1 MNDHICLKERMQEMM
16 FRAGRRYVSLSMAL
30 MSFMAM
36 AMFVAGC
43 GEKVSPGT
51 AAVERIPVSG
61 VTIADIKPS
70 QVDDYYETPGTVKA
84 RNIGV
89 ISSKIMGSITFIA
102 VKEGEQVKKGQ
113 VLLTIDD
120 RDVAEK
126 VRAAQNAVASAQEQ
140 KKLAD
145 VTLGRYKKLYD
156 EKALSR
162 QEFDQV
168 ETQKNVAES
177 EYERAKAI
185 LREAEAIQGYARVR
199 APFAG
204 VVTGKKIDTGSMAVP
219 GMHLLTVEDTSAF
232 LVEAAMD
239 ERLAAHIKPGIPVNV
254 AIDSINRNMNG
265 RISEVV
271 PSIDPSTRTFVVKI
285 TVSGAGLKTGLYA
298 RVRIPNGRREALTVP
313 ASSIVEKGQLTGV
326 YAVDAKGIVAYRL
339 VRIGNNFG
347 NSVEVLSGL
356 VPGDRII
363 VAGLEKAV
371 DGGIM
376 IEAQGK

>member
-1 MNDHICLKERMQEMM
+1 MNEDICLKARMQEMTL
-16 FRAGRRYVSLSMAL
+16 RVGRCHVLLPMVI
-30 MSFMAM
+30 MSFMAI
-36 AMFVAGC
+36 AIFATGC
-43 GEKVSPGT
+43 SEKVSPGT

-61 VTIADIKPS
+61 VTVAELTPS
-70 QVDDYYETPGTVKA
+70 QVDDYYETSGTVKA
-84 RNIGV
+84 RNIGI
-89 ISSKIMGSITFIA
+89 ISSKIMGSITVIA

-113 VLLTIDD
+113 LLLTIDD

-156 EKALSR
+156 ERALSR

-168 ETQKNVAES
+168 ETQKNVAGN
-177 EYERAKAI
+177 EYERAKAM

-199 APFAG
+199 APCAG

-219 GMHLLTVEDTSAF
+219 GMQLLTVEDISAF
-232 LVEAAMD
+232 LVEAAVD
-239 ERLAAHIKPGIPVNV
+239 ERLAARIKPGIPVNV
-254 AIDSINRNMNG
+254 AIDSLDKNMNG

-271 PSIDPSTRTFVVKI
+271 PSVDPSTRTFVVKI

-298 RVRIPNGRREALTVP
+298 RVRIPTGKREALTVP

-326 YAVDAKGIVAYRL
+326 YAVDTKGIVTYRL
-339 VRIGNNFG
+339 VRIGKNFG

-356 VPGDRII
+356 VPGERII
-363 VAGLEKAV
+363 VAGVEKAV

-376 IEAQGK
+376 TETQGK